1 MNKQEY
7 YEKPKSGNL
16 KTGQRYKQGSF
27 QILVLSVM
35 AKPASYVISKQ
46 TLRNTP
52 RASVFEGAEGMYGQ
66 KCSVPK
72 ATRENS

>member
-7 YEKPKSGNL
+7 YETPKQRNL

-27 QILVLSVM
+27 QILVLSVT

-46 TLRNTP
+46 PLRNTP
-52 RASVFEGAEGMYGQ
+52 RAFVFEGAEGMYGEQ
-66 KCSVPK
+66 SSVPK
-72 ATRENS
+72 ATRENP